1 QDEKRR
7 DRMDENRCTTIDQ
20 SFVAA
25 SAFSS
30 GMTMT
35 TGKAAAAEA
44 RFLTI
49 SDIATCLNVDPR
61 TVRRWIRSGALPV
74 HRIGSLP
81 RISEDFAAFCGEKAS
96 LEMRGAAADALR
108 AVR

>member
-1 QDEKRR
+1 
-7 DRMDENRCTTIDQ
+7 
-20 SFVAA
+20 
-25 SAFSS
+25 
-30 GMTMT
+30 MTMT
-35 TGKAAAAEA
+35 AGKAAAAEA

-74 HRIGSLP
+74 HRIGSRP
-81 RISEDFAAFCGEKAS
+81 RISEADFAAFCGEKAS

-108 AVR
+108 PVR